1 MKHFNFLLLVL
12 FIPLTII
19 SQDLTEGLLVNDLEL
34 HPMQE
39 MAKPAYLETITD
51 PSFGTTIRRI
61 TNAQPGQVIVP
72 MYSTIQAWN
81 ADESR
86 MIIYNQSIGDHQ
98 LLDGETYEYIRDL
111 DDFSPLDLEQI
122 FWDFQAP
129 DILYYPESGTRDF
142 IRYNV
147 ETQSKEVLMNMEEI
161 SGCTGFISMGNDV
174 QMMSWDSDV
183 FSFRCENSTAYNY
196 RISTGELTEFNF
208 NGGVSY
214 VAPMPGPSGDNFY
227 HSQDVYDA
235 DGNYSMMLNQ
245 SSGEHACLGQMSNGN
260 DALYAVSFAQGPQGG
275 CLANLAAH
283 DLVTGSCT
291 PLISQDQGYDYPKSG
306 THISAL
312 AHKNTDGAWVAASM
326 IGFEEDGVALLD
338 QELVVAKVENG
349 EVTVCRIGH
358 HRSDENEFN
367 YWGEPHAVIS
377 PKGTRVLFGSD
388 WSGAEDGES
397 VDCYVVEL
405 PSYSVSTIT
414 NVRPFLPFFPAFSV
428 VPISDSEIL
437 VKSDNPRDYIGQMEI
452 FNAQGALVAT
462 LNLNN
467 ERMRYEVPMANGIYV
482 YRQIFEGE
490 VLSTGK
496 FKN

>member
-349 EVTVCRIGH
+349 GCCLDLIGVEWKTV
-358 HRSDENEFN
+358 
-367 YWGEPHAVIS
+367 
-377 PKGTRVLFGSD
+377 
-388 WSGAEDGES
+388 
-397 VDCYVVEL
+397 
-405 PSYSVSTIT
+405 
-414 NVRPFLPFFPAFSV
+414 
-428 VPISDSEIL
+428 
-437 VKSDNPRDYIGQMEI
+437 NPLTVM
-452 FNAQGALVAT
+452 
-462 LNLNN
+462 
-467 ERMRYEVPMANGIYV
+467 
-482 YRQIFEGE
+482 
-490 VLSTGK
+490 
-496 FKN
+496 